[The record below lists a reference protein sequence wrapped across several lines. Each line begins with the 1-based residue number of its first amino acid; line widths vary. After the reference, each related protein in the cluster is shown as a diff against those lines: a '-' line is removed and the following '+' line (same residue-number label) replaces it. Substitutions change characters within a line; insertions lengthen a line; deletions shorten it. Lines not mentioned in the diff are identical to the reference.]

1 MERTSERV
9 LAKPAQV
16 NMKLASDLEEGVA
29 MLDSDGNSDM
39 NIPGK
44 DKAVTP
50 STPSFSVC
58 DAWESFQDAVQTV
71 DMKTVGTALRRL
83 PKWTVASV
91 IRLPRI
97 FVNGIFGEV
106 IWNHERD
113 KRWWYVH
120 GILLV
125 TFLYLGFVLF
135 TVVGPL
141 YKQTNV
147 SICGYLEIVPSY
159 YAFLFCMVAAV
170 GAEST
175 MWNIVHVVRT
185 EKNTF
190 FAAVQMMLG
199 SICAVGLVGFTAF
212 PRCKWDIHQTL
223 VLSWTYAGTLAM
235 LISLIRDY
243 KKPHYTVV
251 PFVCWLIGIGTCA
264 LYYHNPGWTFYNAEG
279 LSVLSYIAW
288 CSSMHLRFGRS
299 FFCPYILAV
308 NGPLGFVV
316 LKLLQNNL
324 STCTVKEMQPQL
336 MALKWVPLD

>member
-1 MERTSERV
+1 MLLGGS
-9 LAKPAQV
+9 
-16 NMKLASDLEEGVA
+16 VA

-39 NIPGK
+39 NISGK

-58 DAWESFQDAVQTV
+58 DIWESFQDAVQTL

-135 TVVGPL
+135 TVAGPL
-141 YKQTNV
+141 YKDTDV
-147 SICGYLEIVPSY
+147 SICGYLEIVPSF
-159 YAFLFCMVAAV
+159 YAFLFCIVAAA

-185 EKNTF
+185 EQNTF
-190 FAAVQMMLG
+190 IAAVQMMLG
-199 SICAVGLVGFTAF
+199 SICAIGLIGFTAV
-212 PRCKWDIHQTL
+212 PRCMWTVHQAF
-223 VLSWTYAGTLAM
+223 VLSWAYAGTLAM
-235 LISLIRDY
+235 LISLIRDC
-243 KKPHYTVV
+243 KKPHYTAV
-251 PFVCWLIGIGTCA
+251 PFAWWMIGVALCA
-264 LYYHNPGWTFYNAEG
+264 IFYDKGGWGFYNAEG

-288 CSSMHLRFGRS
+288 CSSLHRRFERLWT
-299 FFCPYILAV
+299 CPHILGV
-308 NGPLGFVV
+308 CGFIAFATM
-316 LKLLQNNL
+316 KLFQYNL
-324 STCTVKEMQPQL
+324 SHCTVKVKQPQA
-336 MALKWVPLD
+336 MVLKWVLTR

>member
-1 MERTSERV
+1 MERPSEREIAK
-9 LAKPAQV
+9 LAKV
-16 NMKLASDLEEGVA
+16 NTKLVSDPEECVT
-29 MLDSDGNSDM
+29 MLDSDGYSVTGTSEK
-39 NIPGK
+39 GK
-44 DKAVTP
+44 PVTPSTP

-58 DAWESFQDAVQTV
+58 DAWESFQDAVQTL

-199 SICAVGLVGFTAF
+199 SICAVGLV
-212 PRCKWDIHQTL
+212 
-223 VLSWTYAGTLAM
+223 
-235 LISLIRDY
+235 
-243 KKPHYTVV
+243 
-251 PFVCWLIGIGTCA
+251 
-264 LYYHNPGWTFYNAEG
+264 
-279 LSVLSYIAW
+279 
-288 CSSMHLRFGRS
+288 
-299 FFCPYILAV
+299 
-308 NGPLGFVV
+308 
-316 LKLLQNNL
+316 
-324 STCTVKEMQPQL
+324 
-336 MALKWVPLD
+336 